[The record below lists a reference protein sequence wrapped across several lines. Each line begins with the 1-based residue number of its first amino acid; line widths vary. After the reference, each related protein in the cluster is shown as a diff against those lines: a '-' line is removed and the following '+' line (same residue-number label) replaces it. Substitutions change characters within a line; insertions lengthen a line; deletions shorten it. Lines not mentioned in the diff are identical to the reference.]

1 MSNGLTPY
9 GELVALLDM
18 LPRLLIEARRARG
31 LTQAAA
37 GLEMGVTGRTVR
49 RVEDGQGCH
58 VDTAAIVLRWLD
70 TRPKEM
76 KAHV

>member
-1 MSNGLTPY
+1 MGNGLTPY
-9 GELVALLDM
+9 GELVGLLDM
-18 LPRLLIEARRARG
+18 LPRLLLEARRARG
-31 LTQAAA
+31 LTQATVA
-37 GLEMGVTGRTVR
+37 EQMGITGRTIR

-76 KAHV
+76 KARV